1 MLSVALRHGFRLPG
15 RVVLAVHPERG
26 LAQLS
31 DLVTEHQAGKSF
43 ECLSLSFRGEIRLL
57 VPATEAGRVWRY
69 GVGSAA
75 RLDRLDPPT
84 WRQRRDAAES
94 EIQATAAKLVAGMRE
109 RQARTAPVIEPT
121 DAYRRFTRLMPFVLT
136 ADQAVA
142 VRVDPPRSG
151 RRPSHIAAGL
161 RRCLVRQDGSGAACG
176 RARRLRGVSGDRR
189 GSPLRCFWRG
199 II

>member
-1 MLSVALRHGFRLPG
+1 MSKKQGNAVIVCGDTPVLRLRDALARRMSIDVDNIVAFSNWAAAANSPGGQLGVPVALRHGFRLPG

-84 WRQRRDAAES
+84 
-94 EIQATAAKLVAGMRE
+94 
-109 RQARTAPVIEPT
+109 
-121 DAYRRFTRLMPFVLT
+121 
-136 ADQAVA
+136 
-142 VRVDPPRSG
+142 
-151 RRPSHIAAGL
+151 
-161 RRCLVRQDGSGAACG
+161 
-176 RARRLRGVSGDRR
+176 
-189 GSPLRCFWRG
+189 
-199 II
+199 